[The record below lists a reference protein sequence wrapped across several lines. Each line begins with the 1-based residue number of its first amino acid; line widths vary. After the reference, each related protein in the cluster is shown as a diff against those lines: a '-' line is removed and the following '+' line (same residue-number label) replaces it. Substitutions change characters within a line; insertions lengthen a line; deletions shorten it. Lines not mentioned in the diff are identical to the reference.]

1 MKIWSRAP
9 REPYQSK
16 SEPFQIEVKPGVL
29 DQKIMQNSKPMML
42 DSENMVQSSQGAR
55 SDESRAILDW
65 SKIWH
70 TWSVKEAKYK
80 NHQPRVALVGWG
92 VDLRLRKYHEIW
104 SLFNKQCYC
113 RRTSKETETDYS
125 IFRTQVPHRYFPYI
139 LLQKMSPD
147 TRLPSVFWKWFKEH
161 DAASW
166 HWLTLGWWYD
176 NKSWRWMTLCT
187 INVYV
192 ISLYHDGEWWCV
204 REMYTIP
211 HFIME
216 RHTLSWLDDGDDH
229 MYTVNVYGTTLY
241 HDDVYDQCIRYLT
254 ISWRCIRSV
263 YTVPH

>member
-1 MKIWSRAP
+1 MKIWPRAP

-42 DSENMVQSSQGAR
+42 HSENMVQSSQGAR

-92 VDLRLRKYHEIW
+92 SISGQGSTMKSDLSWR
-104 SLFNKQCYC
+104 NKQRHC
-113 RRTSKETETDYS
+113 RRTSKDTETVYS

-147 TRLPSVFWKWFKEH
+147 TRLSP
-161 DAASW
+161 
-166 HWLTLGWWYD
+166 
-176 NKSWRWMTLCT
+176 
-187 INVYV
+187 
-192 ISLYHDGEWWCV
+192 
-204 REMYTIP
+204 P
-211 HFIME
+211 
-216 RHTLSWLDDGDDH
+216 
-229 MYTVNVYGTTLY
+229 
-241 HDDVYDQCIRYLT
+241 
-254 ISWRCIRSV
+254 RSMV
-263 YTVPH
+263 QVEIKKN